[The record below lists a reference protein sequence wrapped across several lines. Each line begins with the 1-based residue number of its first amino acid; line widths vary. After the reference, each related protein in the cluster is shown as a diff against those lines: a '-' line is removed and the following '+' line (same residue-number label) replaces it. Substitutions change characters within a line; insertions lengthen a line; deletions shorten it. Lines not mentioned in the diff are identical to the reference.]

1 MKKYMVLFLLMQSVN
16 MFAQEGNNWVI
27 PNLNESMG
35 INWGNK
41 DSMLYK
47 VNSIW
52 NPYTQSIS
60 NCEGK
65 LMLYSTGQYLWNSK
79 QQRLRDTVRSSYF
92 YNAII
97 IPNPS
102 NDSVFYYIFSNGRF
116 RYYTVDLRLDSG
128 RGNITDTIPINIT
141 DSVSIFGGFTK
152 HANGRDYWLLVK
164 VNEYQV
170 RSYLVSDSGISKTYI
185 SSNMLGVTST
195 ATGGDNHGLRFSNN
209 GKMVVSPFTR
219 ITFSLG
225 WSNIYIYD
233 FDNKSGKCSNQR
245 LLLRF
250 RPGLPFYNTY
260 AENGVSFSPND
271 SLIYCQ
277 YSRMTVGGLFILQFQ
292 TYSNDIPKSCDTIL
306 RANSNYESNGMQ
318 LAPDN
323 KIYFWIRDTI
333 PSFRLSSI
341 LYPDKKG
348 KDCEIK
354 LYNFSTFPYNI
365 SSLNVANFPCY
376 NFPIK
381 RINNHFTVTGAYG
394 CGTDTVRFRMDA
406 DSSFHSA
413 WWYFGDGDSSQEFY
427 IRDSLGN
434 KQWQGITHQYKQEGS
449 YYVRLACGL
458 GTCGYKQWVGDSIT
472 IQFKPN
478 LKFTTNKNI
487 YCGYQTIDA
496 NLNYNY
502 TDTLKLSWGDGT
514 DTLLIKGS
522 TAILDSNTLQHTY
535 TQNGNYTISCKAWN
549 THCQDSQAITYPV
562 YISAKPQA
570 LFTTNN
576 KASCGSST
584 FTFIDTSGFDSIVNY
599 RYWRITPPNG
609 NTYTQATTNT
619 NLLNQTLS
627 DTGSYHITLVVE
639 SNQGCVDSLT
649 QLNYISVYPLPNTTM
664 TPSGKVYICY
674 NDSVKLTIAN
684 NTKYLWNT
692 GDTTPSIY
700 IKKQGNYSATVWNSY
715 NCTSKTANTTA
726 QVLAPFN
733 ATIIKTTDSLYIQ
746 TNRAIKDYQWLKDS
760 MPFSGNTQRSISNPT
775 NGNYTATITDTNG
788 CQTKTNSVKVYNG
801 IETLNTN
808 STIYIYPNPTQN
820 ILYIETI
827 TTIKTITLQ
836 DLTGK
841 QIPIA
846 PTNNK
851 TTTQLNLSSLAKGV
865 YILKVNEVYKKVVV
879 E

>member
-1 MKKYMVLFLLMQSVN
+1 MSNEK
-16 MFAQEGNNWVI
+16 VI
-27 PNLNESMG
+27 VPKVS
-35 INWGNK
+35 NWGP
-41 DSMLYK
+41 
-47 VNSIW
+47 SIH
-52 NPYTQSIS
+52 
-60 NCEGK
+60 
-65 LMLYSTGQYLWNSK
+65 
-79 QQRLRDTVRSSYF
+79 
-92 YNAII
+92 
-97 IPNPS
+97 
-102 NDSVFYYIFSNGRF
+102 FSF
-116 RYYTVDLRLDSG
+116 S
-128 RGNITDTIPINIT
+128 P
-141 DSVSIFGGFTK
+141 
-152 HANGRDYWLLVK
+152 
-164 VNEYQV
+164 
-170 RSYLVSDSGISKTYI
+170 SDSILYALSIKASNVQTIDIYQFNTYD
-185 SSNMLGVTST
+185 S
-195 ATGGDNHGLRFSNN
+195 FS
-209 GKMVVSPFTR
+209 
-219 ITFSLG
+219 
-225 WSNIYIYD
+225 IYRPTPVFKLPYQQY
-233 FDNKSGKCSNQR
+233 NKSG
-245 LLLRF
+245 F
-250 RPGLPFYNTY
+250 W
-260 AENGVSFSPND
+260 
-271 SLIYCQ
+271 
-277 YSRMTVGGLFILQFQ
+277 
-292 TYSNDIPKSCDTIL
+292 
-306 RANSNYESNGMQ
+306 GMQ
-318 LAPDN
+318 LGSDN
-323 KIYFWIRDTI
+323 KLYIHVSDDTSHHFI
-333 PSFRLSSI
+333 SYI
-341 LYPDKKG
+341 KYPDVWG
-348 KDCEIK
+348 KNCQLVLNGFEI
-354 LYNFSTFPYNI
+354 LQG
-365 SSLNVANFPCY
+365 SLNLSQKFPCN
-376 NFPIK
+376 NFPIR
-381 RINNHFTVTGAYG
+381 RINNHFTVTGADG
-394 CGTDTVRFRMDA
+394 CGTDTVHFRMDA

-458 GTCGYKQWVGDSIT
+458 GPCGYKQWVGDSIT

-514 DTLLIKGS
+514 DTTLIKGS

-535 TQNGNYTISCKAWN
+535 TQNGNYTISYKAWN
-549 THCQDSQAITYPV
+549 THCQDSQAITYSV

-674 NDSVKLTIAN
+674 NDSVKLTLAN

-692 GDTTPSIY
+692 GDTTSSIF

-715 NCTSKTANTTA
+715 NCTSKTANITA

-746 TNRAIKDYQWLKDS
+746 TNRTISGYLWLRDS
-760 MPFSGNTQRSISNPT
+760 LPFAGNTQRSISNPT

-808 STIYIYPNPTQN
+808 SIIYIYPNPTQN
-820 ILYIETI
+820 ILYIET
-827 TTIKTITLQ
+827 TAPIKTITLQ

-841 QIPIA
+841 QISIQS
-846 PTNNK
+846 TTNK

>member
-1 MKKYMVLFLLMQSVN
+1 MKNSIFSLLLGLFLFCSNFLR
-16 MFAQEGNNWVI
+16 AQRGNNWV
-27 PNLNESMG
+27 LASTTG
-35 INWGNK
+35 INFNT
-41 DSMLYK
+41 
-47 VNSIW
+47 
-52 NPYTQSIS
+52 NPPTIFVKSGGGGYSQSVS
-60 NCEGK
+60 DCEGK
-65 LMLYSTGQYLWNSK
+65 LQIYAHNMNIYNSSGQLIKNNPKYTGDFNL
-79 QQRLRDTVRSSYF
+79 L
-92 YNAII
+92 
-97 IPNPS
+97 IPKPGD
-102 NDSVFYYIFSNGRF
+102 DSAFYYF
-116 RYYTVDLRLDSG
+116 RQVYNVVFPYYITIDMRLDSG
-128 RGNITDTIPINIT
+128 RGACDTILHQLIDTNA
-141 DSVSIFGGFTK
+141 FAAGFVK
-152 HANGRDYWLLVK
+152 HANDTDYWLLVK
-164 VNEYQV
+164 TNPDSVKA
-170 RSYLVSDSGISKTYI
+170 YLVTNKGIDSVPII
-185 SSNMLGVTST
+185 SNMYGAKNYV
-195 ATGGDNHGLRFSNN
+195 GFLRFSNN
-209 GKMVVSPFTR
+209 GKFVISTSTYGQAPLPSSDRTYVY
-219 ITFSLG
+219 
-225 WSNIYIYD
+225 N
-233 FDNKSGKCSNQR
+233 FDAKTGKCSNGR
-245 LLLRF
+245 VL
-250 RPGLPFYNTY
+250 YNIAGGPSAQSYTY
-260 AENGVSFSPND
+260 CFSPND
-271 SLIYCQ
+271 SFIYHYMIYGDVIIRQFETYNSVPYNTRQLIYSRSITSNNGGKS
-277 YSRMTVGGLFILQFQ
+277 YSLQ
-292 TYSNDIPKSCDTIL
+292 T
-306 RANSNYESNGMQ
+306 
-318 LAPDN
+318 APDN
-323 KIYFWIRDTI
+323 RIYFWETD
-333 PSFRLSSI
+333 SGSSSHCLSYI
-341 LYPDKKG
+341 AYPDVKG
-348 KDCEIK
+348 IGCNVQSEKACFWPNLISAR
-354 LYNFSTFPYNI
+354 FFP
-365 SSLNVANFPCY
+365 AMF
-376 NFPIK
+376 FPIK
-381 RINNHFTVTGAYG
+381 RINNHFTVTGADG

-458 GTCGYKQWVGDSIT
+458 GPCGYKQWVGDSIT

-496 NLNYNY
+496 NLNFNY

-549 THCQDSQAITYPV
+549 THCLDSQTITYPV

-639 SNQGCVDSLT
+639 SNQGCIDSLP
-649 QLNYISVYPLPNTTM
+649 QQNYISVYPLPNTTI

-692 GDTTPSIY
+692 GDTTSSIF

-726 QVLAPFN
+726 TVLAPFN
-733 ATIIKTTDSLYIQ
+733 ATIIKTNDSLYIQ
-746 TNRAIKDYQWLKDS
+746 TNRTISGYLWLRDS
-760 MPFSGNTQRSISNPT
+760 LTFAGNTQRSITNPT

-801 IETLNTN
+801 IETLYAN

-820 ILYIETI
+820 ILCIET
-827 TTIKTITLQ
+827 TAPIKTITLQ